1 MVPRDHG
8 FGKSFK
14 GVGAYLLHD
23 KNRAVSNDRV
33 AWTHVH
39 NMGTQNAETAFSVMA
54 AVAMDQRRLK
64 EQAHDREQAAL
75 PEDQRKAF
83 RNSGRKSDAHVWHYS
98 LSWSPEEAENLT
110 REEMI
115 EAAKASLSVLG
126 KDKGKGHDRRQYAD
140 EHQAIFVCHDDEPQ
154 PHVHVVV
161 NRVHPDHGKMLS
173 KYNDWQKFSKWA
185 QGYEEERGKV
195 YCMQRVANN
204 QMRDQRKLDRASEQ
218 YKVYG
223 QGNLPHHLSTAKSK
237 QREAANDNV
246 SLLERTQERERAKN
260 VELAKKSREQAQK
273 QRQEK
278 AAILARYREQRTE
291 QNLALAERRKV
302 STAKIMAA
310 HQHEQLMILER
321 QETALLEFEI
331 RERDLAG
338 KARNI
343 WETIK
348 TQWSVRSSQD
358 RKFRLSDYYKPMTGE
373 AARLEAFKQAQFAKQ
388 REFEIE
394 REKQLQYLLSRAQQ
408 DREAERDASRQ
419 AYVAEQ
425 QRLKDEHAAQQRALK
440 AEWAQ
445 RNEQRSKALAAA
457 QELSKRVQAA
467 ERVKA
472 AEAFNEAAQAREN
485 AQEQAQGGDDRAKDM
500 DQRRAEAKSWLER
513 AKAQHAKAQ
522 EQAQDKT
529 QPAQEPQ
536 SLEIERPALPPAEQQ
551 RSAEQC
557 RKRELAREWLDKTK
571 AKHEQSQNKGR
582 SEAND
587 QDRSR

>member
-23 KNRAVSNDRV
+23 KNRAASNDRV

-39 NMGTQNAETAFSVMA
+39 NMGTQNAETAFAVMA

-64 EQAHDREQAAL
+64 EQAHDRAQAAL
-75 PEDQRKAF
+75 PEEERKPF
-83 RNSGRKSDAHVWHYS
+83 RNVGRKDHGSVWHYS
-98 LSWSPEEAENLT
+98 LSWSPEQAETLT

-126 KDKGKGHDRRQYAD
+126 KDKGRGHNRRQYAD
-140 EHQAIFVCHDDEPQ
+140 EHQAVFVCHDDEPQ

-161 NRVHPDHGKMLS
+161 NRVHPDHGLMLS
-173 KYNDWQKFSKWA
+173 KYNDWRKVSRWA
-185 QGYEEERGKV
+185 ENYERERGKI

-204 QMRDQRKLDRASEQ
+204 QMRDQRNLDRASEQ

-223 QGNLPHHLSTAKSK
+223 QGHMPHHLSTSK
-237 QREAANDNV
+237 AEQREAANDNV

-260 VELAKKSREQAQK
+260 AELAKKSREQAQK
-273 QRQEK
+273 QRDEK
-278 AAILARYREQRTE
+278 AALLARYRQERSE
-291 QNLALAERRKV
+291 QNLALAERRKI

-348 TQWSVRSSQD
+348 TQWSVRNAED

-373 AARLEAFKQAQFAKQ
+373 AARLEAFKQAQYAKQ
-388 REFEIE
+388 RQFEIE

-408 DREAERDASRQ
+408 DREAERDASRL
-419 AYVAEQ
+419 AYVGEQ
-425 QRLKDEHAAQQRALK
+425 LRLKDEHAAQQAALK

-467 ERVKA
+467 EQVKA
-472 AEAFNEAAQAREN
+472 AETFNEAAQARQN
-485 AQEQAQGGDDRAKDM
+485 AQEQAQGGDDRAKGM

-522 EQAQDKT
+522 EQAQDEAQST
-529 QPAQEPQ
+529 QEPQ
-536 SLEIERPALPPAEQQ
+536 SLEIERPALPPAEEQ
-551 RSAEQC
+551 RSAEQD
-557 RKRELAREWLDKTK
+557 RKRELAREWLDNAK
-571 AKHEQSQNKGR
+571 AQHKRDQSK
-582 SEAND
+582 D
-587 QDRSR
+587 QGKDRSR